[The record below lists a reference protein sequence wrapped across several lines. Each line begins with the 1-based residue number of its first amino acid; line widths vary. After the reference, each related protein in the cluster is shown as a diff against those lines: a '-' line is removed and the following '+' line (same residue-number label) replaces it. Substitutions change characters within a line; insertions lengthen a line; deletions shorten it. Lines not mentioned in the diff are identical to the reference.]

1 MKPICYFF
9 RIVGDWNNWKAS
21 TLTLFPETDFRGENP
36 EVLHDF
42 NRGDE
47 FDFKPRYEMYFN

>member
-1 MKPICYFF
+1 M
-9 RIVGDWNNWKAS
+9 GDWNNWKAS